1 MLEIVFIGLLVLIPL
16 VLSEVG
22 RRRARRQWQTRLKQI
37 LNQDCGYS
45 GRWRSRPSSPG
56 KPPAILGDRTCVYN
70 ARSAHLCCAVN
81 PSGPCSDC
89 PHYQP
94 RFKTLKKGE

>member
-1 MLEIVFIGLLVLIPL
+1 MLEIVFIGILVLIPL

-22 RRRARRQWQTRLKQI
+22 RRRARQQWQTRLKQI
-37 LNQDCGYS
+37 LNQNRGYS
-45 GRWRSRPSSPG
+45 GRGAIASFSA
-56 KPPAILGDRTCVYN
+56 KPPEVLGDRTCVYN
-70 ARSAHLCCAVN
+70 ARSTHLRCVVN
-81 PSGPCSDC
+81 PSGPCSGC